1 MNTYTHSFLHT
12 LLNNKRKE
20 ERNSDVKESLLEEC
34 PKEATPIYEY
44 TYSGVLYSIISLE
57 NRLLYCINE
66 PEDAEYL
73 SLKESSG
80 YGVLYPFLV
89 DGNIEE
95 ISVTGLGRRV
105 SVINKLL
112 PGIWLET
119 NVIIKDE
126 KYLDSLAYNISVKAR
141 KTISLLNPMAEG
153 LTMEGHRVSITF
165 SYEISRWGSSIVLR
179 KYPEEPLSISQLIE
193 QGVLSSLMASYLW
206 FLLEHKKFLLITG
219 GMGSGKTTFLNAL
232 LDLISPYYKVLTIED
247 TPELRIRT
255 SSWDSLITRPA
266 YTGSEFFEINL
277 LDLVKFSLRRRAD
290 YIVLGE
296 VRGRE
301 ANGLAQAAATGQGVI
316 TTFHADS
323 PEAAIQRL
331 KMEPI
336 RLPEAFLHLITS
348 IIHLGKTAR
357 AGIITGRRVI
367 NISEQSQGVLHKL
380 FTWDP
385 RSDYHSPDELSE
397 LVSSSIALKHIADT
411 EGYTMSEL
419 VSDLAARIRFL
430 ELNKGMKGEE
440 FRREVEKFY
449 TEKILSKTNI
459 W

>member
-1 MNTYTHSFLHT
+1 VEKHANSFLHT
-12 LLNNKRKE
+12 LLKSRRGEENNSYTQE
-20 ERNSDVKESLLEEC
+20 EIVEKC
-34 PKEATPIYEY
+34 PKEAVPLYEY
-44 TYSGVLYSIISLE
+44 TYSGVVYSIISLE
-57 NRLLYCINE
+57 NKLLYCVNE
-66 PEDAEYL
+66 PGNIEYE

-80 YGVLYPFLV
+80 YGALYPLII
-89 DGNIEE
+89 DDNIEE
-95 ISVTGLGRRV
+95 ISVTGLNRRV

-112 PGIWLET
+112 PGIWLES
-119 NVIIKDE
+119 NIIIKE
-126 KYLDSLAYNISVKAR
+126 EEYLDSLAYNISVKAR

-153 LTMEGHRVSITF
+153 LTREGHRISVTF

-179 KYPEEPLSISQLIE
+179 KFPEEPLSISQLVE

-206 FLLEHKKFLLITG
+206 FLLDHRKFLLITG

-247 TPELRIRT
+247 TPELRIKA

-266 YTGSEFFEINL
+266 YTGSEFFEISL

-296 VRGRE
+296 VRGKE

-323 PEAAIQRL
+323 PEAAVQRL
-331 KMEPI
+331 RMDPI
-336 RLPEAFLHLITS
+336 RLPEAFLYLITS
-348 IIHLGKTAR
+348 IIHLGKTTR
-357 AGIITGRRVI
+357 AGVITGRRVI
-367 NISEQSQGVLHKL
+367 SISEQSQGSLHKL

-385 RSDYHSPDELSE
+385 RADYHSPDELSG
-397 LVSSSIALKHIADT
+397 LVSQSIALKHIADI

-430 ELNKGMKGEE
+430 ELNKGMKGRE

-449 TEKILSKTNI
+449 TARIISKVL
-459 W
+459 